1 MLPLGLCL
9 VMISIY
15 IWIVRHSDLTE
26 KQQRSSKVLFQVFLL
41 VLFLIL
47 PMCSSKIFGAFN
59 CDTFKIDSD
68 GSKVTLLER
77 DYSIRCTSYRYKVMT
92 CYAIFMII
100 CYPIGV
106 PCLFAVLLWHD
117 RRELV
122 DPIVVR
128 YISQKNRSRNSTPL
142 HFRASITS
150 TALSVTLDGP
160 RNIYLFLF
168 GKATLGK
175 MGGMGGQE
183 KDADQEE
190 WEELASNHRLSFLL
204 SSYERR
210 VYWYEVLESVRRIS
224 LSGMLV
230 VFGPGSNRQLIIG
243 CVVSLIF
250 LRVNSC
256 YAPHVGDEDNLLSE
270 ICDWQLFLIL
280 FITLLLKV
288 DAVDETSGIILLL
301 VLLFVVFF
309 LSLRLIKEF
318 QIYLRATTQ
327 KENQVMTDKSIGAS
341 TIELPKRKTTMPS
354 KKGATDLTTASTTNP
369 MLSSGSVVV
378 TSTYEDNGDEDTTH
392 SAGAVRPHEELPGGS
407 CVRAQSALQPASA
420 HDSNQAFCS
429 V

>member
-41 VLFLIL
+41 VLFLVL

-59 CDTFKIDSD
+59 CDTYKIDSD

-77 DYSIRCTSYRYKVMT
+77 DYSIKCTSYRYKVMT

-128 YISQKNRSRNSTPL
+128 YISQKNRSRRSTPRY
-142 HFRASITS
+142 FRASSTS

-160 RNIYLFLF
+160 RNIFLFLF

-190 WEELASNHRLSFLL
+190 WEALASNHRLSFLL

-210 VYWYEVLESVRRIS
+210 VYWYEILESVRRIS

-230 VFGPGSNRQLIIG
+230 VFGPGSSRQLIIG

-256 YAPHVGDEDNLLSE
+256 YAPHVGDEDNILSE
-270 ICDWQLFLIL
+270 ICNWQLFLIL
-280 FITLLLKV
+280 FITLLLKL
-288 DAVDETSGIILLL
+288 DAVDETSGISLLL

-341 TIELPKRKTTMPS
+341 TIEIPVTMPS
-354 KKGATDLTTASTTNP
+354 KKGATNSTTASTINP

-378 TSTYEDNGDEDTTH
+378 TSTYEDNGDDDTTH
-392 SAGAVRPHEELPGGS
+392 SAGTVRFHEGSPGGS
-407 CVRAQSALQPASA
+407 ALQLDTA
-420 HDSNQAFCS
+420 AF
-429 V
+429 VGP